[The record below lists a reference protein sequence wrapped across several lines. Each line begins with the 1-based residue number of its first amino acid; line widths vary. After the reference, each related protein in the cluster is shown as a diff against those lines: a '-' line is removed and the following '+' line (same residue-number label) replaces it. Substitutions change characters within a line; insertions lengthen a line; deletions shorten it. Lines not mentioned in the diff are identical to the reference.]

1 MKIRLQCS
9 GFDALWAFGQDEVNL
24 EAEPATLQ
32 ALLQELAEKT
42 REKGGF
48 FNPRSDTFHEEYE
61 IQVNRC
67 ALCTLPRGLSTELND
82 GDEVQIIVALG
93 GG

>member
-1 MKIRLQCS
+1 MKIQLQCS
-9 GFDALWAFGQDEVNL
+9 GLDALWAFGQNEVDL

-48 FNPRSDTFHEEYE
+48 FNPQSSTFHEEYE
-61 IQVNRC
+61 ILVNGC
-67 ALCTLPRGLSTELND
+67 ALYTLPQGLSTELND
-82 GDEVQIIVALG
+82 GDEVQIMVALG

>member
-1 MKIRLQCS
+1 MRIRLQCS
-9 GFDALWAFGQDEVNL
+9 GFDALWAFGQDEVDL
-24 EAEPATLQ
+24 KAEPATLQ
-32 ALLQELAEKT
+32 ALLQEIAQKT

-48 FNPRSDTFHEEYE
+48 FNPQSDTFHEEYE
-61 IQVNRC
+61 ILVNGC
-67 ALCTLPRGLSTELND
+67 PLYTLPRGLSTELND